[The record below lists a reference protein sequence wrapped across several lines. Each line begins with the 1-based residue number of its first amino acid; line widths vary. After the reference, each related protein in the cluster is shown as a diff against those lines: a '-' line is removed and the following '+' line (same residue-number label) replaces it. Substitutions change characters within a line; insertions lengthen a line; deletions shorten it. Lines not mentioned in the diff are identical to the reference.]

1 MVCIITDQSTTGTRW
16 KVVAANAS
24 LLCIV
29 SMWGSLI
36 PVTGQAATAATV
48 AKVGGKC
55 TKLTAKSGDLVC
67 LKKAGKLVWSRSVT
81 TTTSKAAPTTTSK
94 AAPTTTSKAAVAP
107 LAPSSGSSAA
117 PPTVVAGAGG
127 AAAVAATPA
136 PAETGIEGTWKATA
150 RSAVGYRVKEV
161 LIGQSTE
168 GVGRTNAVTG
178 TLLIAGTKVTD
189 VELTADMAKLKSD
202 SDRRDGQVHTRIL
215 ETAKF
220 PTARL
225 KLTAPIDFGTVPADG
240 KELTAKASS
249 SLTVRGVTKQITFD
263 VLARRKDESI
273 QVSGVI
279 PFLLADFGIPDP
291 SVADLVTTE
300 QKGLLEFL
308 VVFER

>member
-1 MVCIITDQSTTGTRW
+1 M
-16 KVVAANAS
+16 
-24 LLCIV
+24 
-29 SMWGSLI
+29 
-36 PVTGQAATAATV
+36 
-48 AKVGGKC
+48 
-55 TKLTAKSGDLVC
+55 
-67 LKKAGKLVWSRSVT
+67 
-81 TTTSKAAPTTTSK
+81 
-94 AAPTTTSKAAVAP
+94 AP

-161 LIGQSTE
+161 LIGQSSE

-189 VELTADMAKLKSD
+189 VELTVDMTKLKSD

-279 PFLLADFGIPDP
+279 PFVLADFGIPDP

>member
-1 MVCIITDQSTTGTRW
+1 MTRTITDQSTTGTRW
-16 KVVAANAS
+16 KGVAVNAS

-29 SMWGSLI
+29 SIWGSLI

-55 TKLTAKSGDLVC
+55 TRLTAKSGDLVC
-67 LKKAGKLVWSRSVT
+67 LKKAGRLVWSR
-81 TTTSKAAPTTTSK
+81 AAPTTATRAPATTTTKAAVVPIASSSASS
-94 AAPTTTSKAAVAP
+94 AAPTTVAARA
-107 LAPSSGSSAA
+107 GS
-117 PPTVVAGAGG
+117 
-127 AAAVAATPA
+127 AAAVETATSA
-136 PAETGIEGTWKATA
+136 PASTGIEGTWKATA
-150 RSAVGYRVKEV
+150 RSVVGYRVKEV
-161 LIGQSTE
+161 LIGQSSE

-178 TLLIAGTKVTD
+178 TLVIAGTKVTD
-189 VELTADMAKLKSD
+189 VELTADMTKLKSD

-220 PTARL
+220 PAAKL
-225 KLTAPIDFGTVPADG
+225 KLTAPIDFGSVPADG

-263 VLARRKDESI
+263 VVARRKDESI
-273 QVSGVI
+273 QVSGLI

-291 SVADLVTTE
+291 SVADIVTTE

-308 VVFER
+308 VIFER